1 MRLSA
6 FKNQLDK
13 ISQLN
18 FVQPNGTYVPRHFHI
33 TEAGLVTKH
42 FIDCGGTVRIE
53 KAVNLQIWV
62 AQDFDHRLEPLKL
75 KKILALSENLFGQED
90 LEVEVEFQTD
100 TIGRYGVEFDKE
112 NFLLTTKQTDCLAK
126 ELCGL
131 PLEKTKLVLSE
142 LQSSASSCCTPG
154 GGCC

>member
-1 MRLSA
+1 MKLSA

-33 TEAGLVTKH
+33 TEVGLVTKH
-42 FIDCGGTVRIE
+42 FIDCGGTVRTE

-75 KKILALSENLFGQED
+75 KKILALAENLFEQED

-112 NFLLTTKQTDCLAK
+112 NFLLTSKQTDCLAK

-131 PLEKTKLVLSE
+131 PLEKTKLALSE

>member
-1 MRLSA
+1 MKLSA

-75 KKILALSENLFGQED
+75 KKILALAENLFGQED

-131 PLEKTKLVLSE
+131 PLEKTKLALSE

>member
-1 MRLSA
+1 MKLSA

-42 FIDCGGTVRIE
+42 FIDCGGTVRTE

-75 KKILALSENLFGQED
+75 KKILALAENLFGQED

-100 TIGRYGVEFDKE
+100 TIGRYGVEFNKE

-131 PLEKTKLVLSE
+131 PLEKTKLALSE

>member
-1 MRLSA
+1 MKLSA

>member
-1 MRLSA
+1 MKLSA

-42 FIDCGGTVRIE
+42 FIDCGGTVRTE

-75 KKILALSENLFGQED
+75 KKILALAENLFGQED

-131 PLEKTKLVLSE
+131 PLEKTKLILSE

>member
-1 MRLSA
+1 MKLSA

-18 FVQPNGTYVPRHFHI
+18 FVQPNGTFVPRHFHI

-42 FIDCGGTVRIE
+42 FIDCGGTVRTE

>member
-1 MRLSA
+1 MKLSA

-42 FIDCGGTVRIE
+42 FIDCGGTVRTE

-75 KKILALSENLFGQED
+75 KKILALAQNLFGQED

>member
-1 MRLSA
+1 MKLSA

-42 FIDCGGTVRIE
+42 FIDCGGTVRTE

-75 KKILALSENLFGQED
+75 KKILALAQNLFGQED

-131 PLEKTKLVLSE
+131 PLEKTKLILSE

>member
-1 MRLSA
+1 MKLSA

-18 FVQPNGTYVPRHFHI
+18 FMQPNGTYVPRHFHI

-42 FIDCGGTVRIE
+42 FIDCGGTVRTE

-75 KKILALSENLFGQED
+75 KKILALAENLFGQED

-131 PLEKTKLVLSE
+131 PLEKTKLALSE

>member
-1 MRLSA
+1 MKLSA

-33 TEAGLVTKH
+33 TEVGLVTKH
-42 FIDCGGTVRIE
+42 FIDCGGTVRTE

-75 KKILALSENLFGQED
+75 KKILALAENLFEQED

-112 NFLLTTKQTDCLAK
+112 NFLLTSKQTDCLAK